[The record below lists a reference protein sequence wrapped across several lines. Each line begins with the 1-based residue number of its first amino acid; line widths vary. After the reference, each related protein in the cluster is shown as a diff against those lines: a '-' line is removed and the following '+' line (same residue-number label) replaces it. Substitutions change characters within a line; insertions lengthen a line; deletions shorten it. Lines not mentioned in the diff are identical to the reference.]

1 MRKSRS
7 SIFCF
12 SCTSSCSFVERVK
25 EKMWMVAVA
34 FLIQSITFLDQ
45 GSDNGYL
52 TRKMIIGD
60 MMRTRRRIA
69 IPNACCWFAV
79 FNSLS
84 TVSLKRKII
93 QKPSWFYF
101 SKLTQVVFS
110 VLSKRSSASLYSRMW
125 QHSTGTGF
133 SVQQGLH
140 HIVENSPQKLRLRLD
155 FSSFDLAR
163 LLWMTKVFFDLIQVD
178 VSPACFYQ
186 REICLLLYLFIV
198 FPNLLINEDLIFIED
213 LKPAGQSSCSGP
225 STQTQE
231 CRAGWTAK
239 SNLKSQR
246 KRVWKDWREDC
257 LHGTS
262 IVVAVFVI
270 SLVDQ
275 VQCVAFH

>member
-1 MRKSRS
+1 MWLKDSLTVTDFASSNWKYACALIVRENLKTWRGNVRKSRS

-45 GSDNGYL
+45 GSDNAYL
-52 TRKMIIGD
+52 TRKIIIGD

-84 TVSLKRKII
+84 TVSLERKRII

-133 SVQQGLH
+133 SAQQGLNH
-140 HIVENSPQKLRLRLD
+140 LWKTHLK
-155 FSSFDLAR
+155 SFVCVR
-163 LLWMTKVFFDLIQVD
+163 IF
-178 VSPACFYQ
+178 
-186 REICLLLYLFIV
+186 LLLI
-198 FPNLLINEDLIFIED
+198 
-213 LKPAGQSSCSGP
+213 
-225 STQTQE
+225 
-231 CRAGWTAK
+231 
-239 SNLKSQR
+239 
-246 KRVWKDWREDC
+246 
-257 LHGTS
+257 
-262 IVVAVFVI
+262 
-270 SLVDQ
+270 
-275 VQCVAFH
+275 